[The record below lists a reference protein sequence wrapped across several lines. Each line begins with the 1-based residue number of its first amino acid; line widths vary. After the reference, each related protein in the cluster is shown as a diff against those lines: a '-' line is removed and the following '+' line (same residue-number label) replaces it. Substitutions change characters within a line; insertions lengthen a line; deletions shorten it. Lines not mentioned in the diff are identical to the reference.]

1 MSGGPDLPNR
11 TVCVSGG
18 EHCAQ
23 AAPSD
28 TIPHPTFR
36 KEMGERDETIA
47 ESSFSASIVGR
58 GLGTRI
64 WVLEGSS

>member
-11 TVCVSGG
+11 TVCVSCG
-18 EHCAQ
+18 EQCAQ

-36 KEMGERDETIA
+36 EEMGERGETIA
-47 ESSFSASIVGR
+47 ESSFSAPIMGR
-58 GLGTRI
+58 
-64 WVLEGSS
+64 

>member
-1 MSGGPDLPNR
+1 M
-11 TVCVSGG
+11 SGG

-58 GLGTRI
+58 
-64 WVLEGSS
+64 